1 MGQLFLADKESNV
14 QILSIGEALI
24 DFKEKEQA
32 NLTFEGFVGGSPLNV
47 AVAAS
52 RLGPQVGFASQLST
66 DMFGEQIVAHMKAN
80 GVAPDFVVRSDDP
93 TTLAFVGEED
103 GEATFTFLAN
113 GAADRR
119 YDPQPRP
126 SLPAEV
132 AFIMFGS
139 VSLLNEPAASAI
151 TDIVAQH
158 QAQATII
165 LDPNVRPALIHDRDE
180 YRADLARWVTLCDI
194 LKISTQDLGWLY
206 PDKAPDDVATGW
218 LEQGPKIVIVTSG
231 SEGVRL
237 FRKNHEVIKLE
248 TPKVEV
254 VDTVGAGDTF
264 TGSLMV
270 ALHDRAETLNDTP
283 LEALPDETWRD
294 VLTFAAAAAA
304 LNCTRAG
311 ADPPDRGEL
320 EAFMR

>member
-1 MGQLFLADKESNV
+1 M

-24 DFKEKEQA
+24 DFKEKEQE
-32 NLTFEGFVGGSPLNV
+32 NLTFEGYVGGSPLNV

-52 RLGPQVGFASQLST
+52 RLGPRVGFASQVST
-66 DMFGEQIVAHMKAN
+66 DMFGEQIMDHMAAN
-80 GVAPDFVVRSDDP
+80 AVSPEFVLRADDP
-93 TTLAFVGEED
+93 TTLAFVGEDD
-103 GEATFTFLAN
+103 GEATFTFLGN

-126 SLPAEV
+126 GLPGEV
-132 AFIMFGS
+132 AFVMFGS
-139 VSLLNEPAASAI
+139 ISLLSEPAASAI
-151 TDIVAQH
+151 TDVVAKH
-158 QAQATII
+158 QAQATVVF
-165 LDPNVRPALIHDRDE
+165 DPNVRPALIPDRDE

-206 PDKAPDDVATGW
+206 PDKPVEESATGW
-218 LEQGPKIVIVTSG
+218 LEQGPRVVIVTSG

-237 FRKNHEVIKLE
+237 FRKNHDVLKLA
-248 TPKVEV
+248 TPEVEV

-270 ALHDRAETLNDTP
+270 ALNDRVATLDTTP
-283 LEALPDETWRD
+283 LENLPDETWRE

-311 ADPPDRGEL
+311 ADPPDREEL
-320 EAFMR
+320 EAFMK